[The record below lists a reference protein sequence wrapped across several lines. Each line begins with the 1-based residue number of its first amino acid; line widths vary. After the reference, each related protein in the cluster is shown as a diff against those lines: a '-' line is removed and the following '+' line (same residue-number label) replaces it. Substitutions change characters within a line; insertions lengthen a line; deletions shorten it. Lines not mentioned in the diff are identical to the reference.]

1 MILYVNGCSHTA
13 ACDANVEH
21 AWAEDD
27 PDYYGWGQVPH
38 PENLKVSWGKKLS
51 EMLGATEFYCDAQSG
66 GSNPRILRTTRE
78 WIKNNPDKLANTFM
92 VIQWTTWEREEWFHT
107 ESNYWY
113 QVNASGIDMVP
124 PEWQDRYK
132 QYVASKNTT
141 GSSSYLGV
149 AL

>member
-27 PDYYGWGQVPH
+27 PEYYKWGQVPH

-51 EMLGATEFYCDAQSG
+51 EMLRATEFYCDAQSG

-78 WIKNNPDKLANTFM
+78 WIKNNPDKLTDTFM
-92 VIQWTTWEREEWFHT
+92 VI
-107 ESNYWY
+107 
-113 QVNASGIDMVP
+113 
-124 PEWQDRYK
+124 
-132 QYVASKNTT
+132 
-141 GSSSYLGV
+141 
-149 AL
+149 